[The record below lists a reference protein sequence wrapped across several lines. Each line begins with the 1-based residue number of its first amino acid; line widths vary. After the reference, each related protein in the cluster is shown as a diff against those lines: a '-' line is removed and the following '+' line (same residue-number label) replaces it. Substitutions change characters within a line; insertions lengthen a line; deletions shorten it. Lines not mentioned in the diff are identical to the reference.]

1 MDGDKI
7 NNLTIAACITGGLIR
22 SRPDFFTFHPG
33 TQNNTLSIEEY

>member
-7 NNLTIAACITGGLIR
+7 NKIYNLYVYLGLIR

-33 TQNNTLSIEEY
+33 TQNNALSIEDY